1 MYHAPEGNRL
11 PPLLLLVWFLLL
23 GIAIGLS
30 PSHQQRCIFDRN
42 EIGPKG
48 DYGQWYWE
56 FYKCDDGTERR
67 QMVAGPRG

>member
-1 MYHAPEGNRL
+1 MNDVLKGACL
-11 PPLLLLVWFLLL
+11 ACFALLL
-23 GIAIGLS
+23 IAAYVEQFPARQL
-30 PSHQQRCIFDRN
+30 RCTFDRN

-48 DYGQWYWE
+48 NFGQWYWE

>member
-1 MYHAPEGNRL
+1 MNDVLKGTCLACFA
-11 PPLLLLVWFLLL
+11 LLL
-23 GIAIGLS
+23 IAAYVERFPARQL
-30 PSHQQRCIFDRN
+30 RCTFDRN

-48 DYGQWYWE
+48 NFGQWYWE